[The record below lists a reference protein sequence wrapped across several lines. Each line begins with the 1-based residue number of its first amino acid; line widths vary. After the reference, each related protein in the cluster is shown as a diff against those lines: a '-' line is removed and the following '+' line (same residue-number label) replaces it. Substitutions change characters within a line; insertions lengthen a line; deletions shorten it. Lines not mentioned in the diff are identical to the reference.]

1 MADDLKRLEKQIRG
15 LNQTIEKQKIIIDS
29 HEIESSDLTCRL
41 QDALE
46 QLKQAKTAFR
56 SEGKQQLERELQY
69 EQLLEEREKEGNI
82 VLDELRQEFEA
93 KELRLSRSIQD
104 LQNRL
109 YLAQEQKYLEMEKS
123 MDKHRPEPELLR
135 ATISSSQLDHSRAR
149 NTIEQLQSNTMHNHL
164 DIEDNFSNEMIKPPS

>member
-1 MADDLKRLEKQIRG
+1 MTDDLERFEKQIRG

-29 HEIESSDLTCRL
+29 REIEISDLTCRL

-46 QLKQAKTAFR
+46 QLKQTKTAFR

-123 MDKHRPEPELLR
+123 MDKHRH
-135 ATISSSQLDHSRAR
+135 TISSSQLDHSRAR

-164 DIEDNFSNEMIKPPS
+164 GIEDNFSNEMIKPPS

>member
-1 MADDLKRLEKQIRG
+1 MVDDLKRLEKQIRG

-69 EQLLEEREKEGNI
+69 E
-82 VLDELRQEFEA
+82 
-93 KELRLSRSIQD
+93 
-104 LQNRL
+104 
-109 YLAQEQKYLEMEKS
+109 
-123 MDKHRPEPELLR
+123 
-135 ATISSSQLDHSRAR
+135 
-149 NTIEQLQSNTMHNHL
+149 
-164 DIEDNFSNEMIKPPS
+164 